1 MNNGPATGSRN
12 KGTKRTAVKIALL
25 ATLKQSLRMTALGIV
40 IAMILTLL
48 FWFAFPSR
56 ADTLVPQDDLGRPKF
71 ANPCDPYRENDKKV
85 RAVIEIVSG
94 KFLIPNQS
102 VEPLRQFRNGDTAH
116 PCPSPS
122 PGATGAPNVS
132 PGPTLRARLGNQV
145 QLSFLNK
152 ALSRERD
159 TEKIFFPYSSDVGCD
174 KSGREN
180 SSGTIFPY
188 PSNDKYPNCFHG
200 TATANIHFHGTHIS
214 PDGLGDNVLV
224 QILADADQQ
233 DWTTTFTQLFDSGE
247 IPEKWRGMP
256 PDYRDKQMELIKK
269 FDERLYN
276 ENQRRINAG
285 EWPQYLMGAFPNF
298 FNIPDFSSGDYQAG
312 QAPGTHWY
320 HAHKHGSTSLHIQNG
335 LAGAMIIE
343 SNREGG
349 YDHFIRKSMGWT
361 TYDGHEKIF
370 IFQQYDSTQHLMRD
384 PNPSDPSA
392 RLSARPV
399 LVNGMFA
406 PLITMR
412 PGEIQLWRLINATE
426 GNNKGVIS
434 AGNSATGLFLTQGF
448 TFRQTAQDG
457 VQFSKDNYINQPFL
471 NPGAPGGQVPGG
483 MTLAAGN
490 RVDLLVKA
498 PATAGRHEFKNNRDL
513 LFVVKVEGTPMP
525 PDTPQIPTT
534 WTEDW
539 VGFLKDLPAPSP
551 KENPN
556 LVQFQWEPGRL
567 KAPRN
572 TAGFPPHFMINGKQF
587 GEYGEV
593 VDQCMPKDGLQ
604 DWIVENHTAMDHP
617 FHIHINPFQVIQI
630 DNPKITTPYAPTK
643 NFVWQDVV
651 TIPAAV
657 ISPDGKTITPGRVR
671 IRHRFVDFTGT
682 FVLHCHILAHEDR
695 GMMQLVR
702 VVPAKD
708 YPKGCQINIP
718 EHH

>member
-1 MNNGPATGSRN
+1 MKLSIDKN
-12 KGTKRTAVKIALL
+12 TAVAVEIA
-25 ATLKQSLRMTALGIV
+25 
-40 IAMILTLL
+40 IAVILTTILAH
-48 FWFAFPSR
+48 WFFTPAVAGPGTFEDP
-56 ADTLVPQDDLGRPKF
+56 DLGRPKF
-71 ANPCDPYRENDKKV
+71 TNPCEIYYREGEKKL
-85 RAVIEIVSG
+85 RGVIEIVSG
-94 KFLIPNQS
+94 KFLIPNQRA
-102 VEPLRQFRNGDTAH
+102 EPLRQFRNGDKAH

-122 PGATGAPNVS
+122 PGATGVPPVS
-132 PGPTLRARLGNQV
+132 PGPTLRARLGDQV
-145 QLSFLNK
+145 QIAFLNK

-159 TEKIFFPYSSDVGCD
+159 TTKIFFPFSPDVFGCD
-174 KSGREN
+174 KSGTEN
-180 SSGTIFPY
+180 GSGTIFPY
-188 PSNDKYPNCFHG
+188 PSNDKFPNCFHG

-233 DWTTTFTQLFDSGE
+233 DWTTIFTQLFDSGK
-247 IPEKWRGMP
+247 IPEKWLDMP
-256 PDYRDKQMELIKK
+256 PDYVEKQMELIKK
-269 FDERLYN
+269 FDERLFD

-298 FNIPDFSSGDYQAG
+298 FKIPEDGSDNQAG

-335 LAGAMIIE
+335 LAGALIIE
-343 SNREGG
+343 SNKEGG
-349 YDHFIRKSMGWT
+349 YDHFIRKSLGWT
-361 TYDGHEKIF
+361 TYEGHEKIF

-384 PNPSDPSA
+384 PAPSDPSA
-392 RLSARPV
+392 RPSARPV
-399 LVNGMFA
+399 LVNGMSA

-426 GNNKGVIS
+426 GNTKGIIS
-434 AGNSATGLFLTQGF
+434 AGNSATGLFQTQGF

-457 VQFSKDNYINQPFL
+457 VQFNKDNYLNQPFL
-471 NPGAPGGQVPGG
+471 KPRTDGGVPGG
-483 MTLAAGN
+483 ITLAAGN
-490 RVDLLVKA
+490 RVDLLVQA
-498 PATAGRHEFKNNRDL
+498 PATAGRQEFKNKNGDL
-513 LFVVKVEGTPMP
+513 LFVVKVEGTQMPSDTPPMP
-525 PDTPQIPTT
+525 AT

-556 LVQFQWEPGRL
+556 LVQFQWEVGR
-567 KAPRN
+567 KSAPRDPV
-572 TAGFPPHFMINGKQF
+572 TKFPPHFMINGKQF

-593 VDQCMPKDGLQ
+593 VDQCMPEDALQ
-604 DWIVENHTAMDHP
+604 DWVIENYTTMAHP

-630 DNPKITTPYAPTK
+630 DTPAKNTDSTKSPVYDTYAPTK
-643 NFVWQDVV
+643 SFVWQDVV
-651 TIPAAV
+651 NIPAGV
-657 ISPDGKTITPGRVR
+657 PSPDGKTISPGRVR
-671 IRHRFVDFTGT
+671 IRHRFVDFPGT

-708 YPKGCQINIP
+708 YPKGCQIRIP